1 MVVAK
6 FVLVALIGYFIGAI
20 PFALIISKRMAGVD
34 ISKRG
39 SGNIG
44 GTNVLRVIG
53 YKAGVITVIL
63 DLAKAIVPV
72 VLARFI
78 IGDSLLP
85 VAGFTLDWR
94 WGQVI
99 TALMVMVG
107 HNWSIYIKFRG
118 GKGAA
123 VYYGSWFAI
132 WPIVGLFGGVILII
146 TVLLSKYM
154 SLGSILGS
162 LSILCLFIV
171 LTLTDASPPVYLI
184 YSVLAAGLLVYQH
197 RSNISRLQTGTESR
211 MDQGPHKL
219 DL

>member
-1 MVVAK
+1 MIIAK

-20 PFALIISKRMAGVD
+20 PVALIIGKRMAGVD

-44 GTNVLRVIG
+44 GTNVLRVVG
-53 YKAGVITVIL
+53 FRAGAITMAL
-63 DLAKAIVPV
+63 DVLKGIVPV
-72 VLARFI
+72 LLARLI
-78 IGDSLLP
+78 IGDSVLSI
-85 VAGFTLDWR
+85 AGFTLDWR

-132 WPIVGLFGGVILII
+132 WPAVGLFGGIILVI
-146 TVLLSKYM
+146 TVVLSKYM

-162 LSILCLFIV
+162 LSILCLFIIM
-171 LTLTDASPPVYLI
+171 TLTHASPPVYLI
-184 YSVLAAGLLVYQH
+184 YSVVAAGLIVYQH
-197 RSNISRLQTGTESR
+197 RTNISRLQTGTESR
-211 MDQGPHKL
+211 MDQGPNKIGL
-219 DL
+219 

>member
-1 MVVAK
+1 MIAAK
-6 FVLVALIGYFIGAI
+6 FVLMAVVGYLVGAI
-20 PFALIISKRMAGVD
+20 PFALIISRRMAGVD
-34 ISKRG
+34 ISKKG

-44 GTNVLRVIG
+44 GTNVLRVLG
-53 YKAGVITVIL
+53 YKAGALTVIL

-78 IGDSLLP
+78 IGDSTLA
-85 VAGFTLDWR
+85 VGGFTLDWR

-99 TALMVMVG
+99 TALTVMLG
-107 HNWSIYIKFRG
+107 HNWSIYIKFKG

-132 WPIVGLFGGVILII
+132 WPAVGLFGGIVLII

-162 LSILCLFIV
+162 LSILLLFMIM
-171 LTLTDASPPVYLI
+171 TITGAAPPAYLI
-184 YSVLAAGLLVYQH
+184 YSLVAAALIVYQH
-197 RSNISRLQTGTESR
+197 RTNISRLQTKTESR
-211 MDQGPHKL
+211 LDQGPNKL
-219 DL
+219 SL

>member
-1 MVVAK
+1 MIAAK

-20 PFALIISKRMAGVD
+20 PFSLIISKRMAGID

-44 GTNVLRVIG
+44 GTNVLRTLG
-53 YKAGVITVIL
+53 YKAGAIAVVL
-63 DLAKAIVPV
+63 DLAKVIVPV
-72 VLARFI
+72 ILARLI
-78 IGDSLLP
+78 IGDSLLY

-94 WGQVI
+94 WGQVL
-99 TALMVMVG
+99 TALMAMVG
-107 HNWSIYIKFRG
+107 HNWSVYIKFRG

-132 WPIVGLFGGVILII
+132 WPLVGLFGGIILVI

-162 LSILCLFIV
+162 LSILCLFMVMTI
-171 LTLTDASPPVYLI
+171 TGASPPVYLI
-184 YSVLAAGLLVYQH
+184 YSLLAAALIIYQH
-197 RSNISRLQTGTESR
+197 RSNISRLQTKTENR
-211 MDQGPHKL
+211 MDQGPYKISL
-219 DL
+219 

>member
-1 MVVAK
+1 VAK
-6 FVLVALIGYFIGAI
+6 FVLVALIGYFTGAI
-20 PFALIISKRMAGVD
+20 PVALIIGKRMAGID

-53 YKAGVITVIL
+53 FKAGVITMAL

-72 VLARFI
+72 ILARFI
-78 IGDSLLP
+78 IGDSLLTI
-85 VAGFTLDWR
+85 AGFTLDWR

-132 WPIVGLFGGVILII
+132 WPVVGLFGGIILII

-162 LSILCLFIV
+162 LSILCLFIIM
-171 LTLTDASPPVYLI
+171 TLTDASPPVYLI
-184 YSVLAAGLLVYQH
+184 YSVLAAALIVYQH
-197 RSNISRLQTGTESR
+197 RSNISKLQAGTESR
-211 MDQGPHKL
+211 MDQGPNKIGL
-219 DL
+219 

>member
-1 MVVAK
+1 MIAAK
-6 FVLVALIGYFIGAI
+6 FILVALIGYFIGAI
-20 PFALIISKRMAGVD
+20 PFALIISKRMAGID

-44 GTNVLRVIG
+44 GTNVLRVLG
-53 YKAGVITVIL
+53 YRAGAITVIL

-72 VLARFI
+72 ILARFI

-85 VAGFTLDWR
+85 LAGFTLDWR

-107 HNWSIYIKFRG
+107 HNWSVYIKFRG

-132 WPIVGLFGGVILII
+132 WPIVGLFGGIILVI
-146 TVLLSKYM
+146 TVILSKYM

-162 LSILCLFIV
+162 LSILCLFMIM
-171 LTLTDASPPVYLI
+171 TITGASPPVYLI
-184 YSVLAAGLLVYQH
+184 YSLVAAALIVYQH

-211 MDQGPHKL
+211 MDQGSHKL
-219 DL
+219 SL

>member
-1 MVVAK
+1 MIAAK
-6 FVLVALIGYFIGAI
+6 FIFVAIMGYLVGAI
-20 PFALIISKRMAGVD
+20 PFALIIAKRMAGVD

-44 GTNVLRVIG
+44 GTNVLRTVG
-53 YKAGVITVIL
+53 YKAGAVAVIL

-72 VLARFI
+72 TLARFI

-85 VAGFTLDWR
+85 VAAFTLDWR
-94 WGQVI
+94 WAQVI
-99 TALMVMVG
+99 TAFMVMLG

-132 WPIVGLFGGVILII
+132 WPAVGLFGGIVLVI

-154 SLGSILGS
+154 SMGSILGA
-162 LSILCLFIV
+162 LSIICLFIIM
-171 LTLTDASPPVYLI
+171 TITGASPPVYLI
-184 YSVLAAGLLVYQH
+184 YSVVAAALIIYQH
-197 RSNISRLQTGTESR
+197 RANINRLQTGTENR
-211 MDQGPHKL
+211 LDQGPHKL
-219 DL
+219 SL